1 MSPST
6 PDGTTY
12 PAPRFRVAVVQVE
25 PIHEDVLPAV
35 VHLLRLNG
43 GDVTVYLNELV
54 RTNRPGF
61 KVRFPDI
68 GPLTRFVPMNSKADW
83 RRLARKVTN
92 SSPDLMVMNTFQF
105 NAPSNWAH
113 FWEGPMLGVVHNPD
127 RMRAAEDSMA
137 LVRRGRVGLVTL
149 APHVTTNLMASDTE
163 LFASVATI
171 TMTFPRPPKVK
182 VVRPDS
188 RRRIAVPGTVNF
200 DARDYEQIVAAVP
213 RMLEHADPGSF
224 DIAIVGPGADR
235 PALEEMVRDAGLSQ
249 YFTFAPLNDQ
259 GFVSGDVFYGYL
271 RGSTF
276 LLPSLPADDT
286 TYRVSKI
293 TASIPNSIGL
303 GIPAIIDRWTAAV
316 YGIPAVT
323 YTGDAIGDGLVR
335 AMSMTDAELDEV
347 REDLQDFGRLEQHR
361 ATAEM
366 GFALRSLGLPG

>member
-1 MSPST
+1 VSPSE

-12 PAPRFRVAVVQVE
+12 PPARFRAAVVQVE

-35 VHLLRLNG
+35 VHLLRLHG
-43 GDVTVYLNELV
+43 ADVTVYLNELV
-54 RTNRPGF
+54 RANRPGF
-61 KVRFPDI
+61 KVRFPEL

-92 SSPDLMVMNTFQF
+92 AAPDLMVMNTFMF

-113 FWEGPMLGVVHNPD
+113 FWEGRMLGVVHNPD
-127 RMRAAEDSMA
+127 RMRQAEDSMA
-137 LVRRGRVGLVTL
+137 LVRSGRVGLVTL
-149 APHVTTNLMASDTE
+149 APHVTTNLMASDPDLYAT
-163 LFASVATI
+163 VATI
-171 TMTFPRPPKVK
+171 TMTFPRPPRVK
-182 VVRPDS
+182 VVRPEGV
-188 RRRIAVPGTVNF
+188 RRIAVPGTVNF

-213 RMLEHADPGSF
+213 RMLEHAPPGSF

-235 PALEEMVRDAGLSQ
+235 PALQELVREAGLER
-249 YFTFAPLNDQ
+249 YFTFAPLNEQ

-271 RGSTF
+271 LGSTF

-286 TYRVSKI
+286 TYRITKI
-293 TASIPNSIGL
+293 TASIPNSVGL
-303 GIPAIIDRWTAAV
+303 GIPAIIDRWTATV

-335 AMSMTDAELDEV
+335 AMSMSDVELAEM
-347 REDLQDFGRLEQHR
+347 RADLHDFGRLELHR